1 MIVITTITTQ
11 IIDQCNGCSEI
22 SVGTKFEWPASCNW
36 PHTNTHNVVLHSNSL
51 LVMSRRWCH
60 VADVTSL
67 MLHCCCLC
75 SHSIASATSIW
86 QSSDSAFPVLYY
98 YLKLTCSTFFT
109 SPHNK
114 YFQPRYGVL
123 LLLLMMMMM
132 MMMTMMMIV
141 MKWCCCLYSLC
152 RFFYIIQLPLCLSYE
167 HQCVWLKEI
176 TRH

>member
-1 MIVITTITTQ
+1 MDVVGGAWAQSLNGRRLAIDHTQ
-11 IIDQCNGCSEI
+11 
-22 SVGTKFEWPASCNW
+22 T
-36 PHTNTHNVVLHSNSL
+36 HTMLCCILTVCC
-51 LVMSRRWCH
+51 WCY
-60 VADVTSL
+60 
-67 MLHCCCLC
+67 MCC
-75 SHSIASATSIW
+75 SHSIASPASIW